1 MKLAE
6 ALIKRKNLKV
16 EIEELRIRAGQYA
29 VVQEGNVKV
38 GETSNVLGKIQ
49 SKIKELR
56 ELIVAINKTNQESLI
71 HDPNKEVMTIMEAI
85 ACRDMLKLEKLVI
98 DSIADIAMG
107 TTDRYTRNEI
117 RTIPTIDVEKY
128 RRESDS
134 LAKQYRLL
142 DAVIQAQNWTVELSI

>member
-29 VVQEGNVKV
+29 VVQEGNDKV

-117 RTIPTIDVEKY
+117 RTIPTINVEKY